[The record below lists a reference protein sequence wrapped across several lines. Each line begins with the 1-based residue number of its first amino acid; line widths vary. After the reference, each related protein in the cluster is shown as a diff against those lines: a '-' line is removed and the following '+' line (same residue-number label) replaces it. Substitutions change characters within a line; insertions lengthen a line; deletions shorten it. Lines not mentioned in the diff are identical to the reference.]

1 MLRVGDLNPSRVLSC
16 TVRRGL
22 IPESHIFLRVGDL
35 NRISRGKLYSAS
47 GIDCPKSHVDVV
59 LRVGD
64 LYPKSRLMLQCVV
77 VRSEL

>member
-1 MLRVGDLNPSRVLSC
+1 MKGQPQKAECFKRGALCKVLC
-16 TVRRGL
+16 M
-22 IPESHIFLRVGDL
+22 LRVGDL

-77 VRSEL
+77 VRSKL